1 MQRYV
6 WIPKEPPFV
15 RQSYQPP
22 KQPQLHRRLRIGKL
36 DIVFEKEIDWWAS
49 DAPYPYIDP
58 RELSRKR
65 KEETLIYLGQCF

>member
-1 MQRYV
+1 
-6 WIPKEPPFV
+6 EPPFV

-22 KQPQLHRRLRIGKL
+22 NQPPLPRGLRIGKL
-36 DIVFEKEIDWWAS
+36 YIVFDKEIDWWAS

-65 KEETLIYLGQCF
+65 KEETLA